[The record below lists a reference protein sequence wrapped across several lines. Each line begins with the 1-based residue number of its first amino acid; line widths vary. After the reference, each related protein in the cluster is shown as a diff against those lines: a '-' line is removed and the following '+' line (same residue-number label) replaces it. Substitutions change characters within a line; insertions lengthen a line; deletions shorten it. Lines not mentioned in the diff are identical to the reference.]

1 MRNRLILL
9 VVIVMVL
16 STACKTEVAS
26 RKPDQIKNQPG
37 TNVSTS
43 QQTPIASPSESKTES
58 CKPKN
63 GYVPN
68 EQTAIVIAVAVW
80 TPIYGREQIESEKP
94 FKARLKNGVW
104 TVTGTLPEGYVG
116 GTTVAEIAQDDGRIL
131 RVIHYQ

>member
-9 VVIVMVL
+9 VVFVMVL

-37 TNVSTS
+37 TNVNTS

-58 CKPKN
+58 FKPKN

-68 EQTAIVIAVAVW
+68 EQTAIAIAVAVW

-94 FKARLKNGVW
+94 FKATLKNGVW

-116 GTTVAEIAQDDGRIL
+116 GTAVADIAQADGRVL